1 MLSRIEF
8 SDWTAMTFTLRIGV
22 PAWLSCAVLLF
33 AQDGTRS
40 SDQKFGPPATPE
52 GKSSQAQPSPQGPVE
67 ILTDTRGVD
76 FGPYLA
82 RVLHDV
88 RNRRYRVIP
97 DSARAPIMKKGH
109 VLIGFRIM
117 KDGAIGDLHDV
128 QSSGAHRTRQRVKA
142 SLPPHRCCPCRM
154 NFTASM

>member
-8 SDWTAMTFTLRIGV
+8 SGWTAMTFTLRIGV
-22 PAWLSCAVLLF
+22 PALLSCAVLLF
-33 AQDGTRS
+33 AQDGARS
-40 SDQKFGPPATPE
+40 TDQKLGPPATPE
-52 GKSSQAQPSPQGPVE
+52 GKSSQAQPTPQGPVD
-67 ILTDTRGVD
+67 ILTATRGAD

-88 RNRRYRVIP
+88 RNHWYRVIP

-128 QSSGAHRTRQRVKA
+128 QSSGDSTLDEAAGAGVA
-142 SLPPHRCCPCRM
+142 PP
-154 NFTASM
+154 